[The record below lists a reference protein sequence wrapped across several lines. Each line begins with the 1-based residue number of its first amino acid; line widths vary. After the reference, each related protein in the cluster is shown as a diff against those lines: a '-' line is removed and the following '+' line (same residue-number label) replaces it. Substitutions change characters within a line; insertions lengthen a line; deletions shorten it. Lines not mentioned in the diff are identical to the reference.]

1 MKSAVLLWSFVALA
15 GCTSGASSSGAS
27 SSGDTSSSG
36 AGSSGAGSSGGATV
50 ADASVAA
57 SASDPGLACAGP
69 YMRGAERGTR
79 ACRNAEGGWTVLGC
93 SRCTATSAGVCAH
106 PAIPNDVQISASSA
120 QGGGPNPTPPRDQP
134 AGSCSPACC
143 DNTLALLPEGVE
155 DNFPTMP

>member
-15 GCTSGASSSGAS
+15 GCTSGASSSG
-27 SSGDTSSSG
+27 DTSSSG
-36 AGSSGAGSSGGATV
+36 ASSSGAGSSGGATV

-93 SRCTATSAGVCAH
+93 SRCTASSAGVCAH
-106 PAIPNDVQISASSA
+106 PAIPNEVQISASSA
-120 QGGGPNPTPPRDQP
+120 QGGGLNPTPPRDQP

-155 DNFPTMP
+155 DNFPTMR